1 MAQSLSEDATFSNV
15 RKARLCQ
22 NECRSATPRLKSAL
36 TPGAQLILRSTV
48 PSFTGTALSGGWLAT
63 GVLGR
68 AACASITRNAP
79 SPIAHTAVL
88 VFIGSF
94 PPSCSIH
101 VPDGL
106 HPSRGTAHGSMG
118 MVP

>member
-48 PSFTGTALSGGWLAT
+48 PSFTGTALSGGWLAA
-63 GVLGR
+63 GVLGT

-88 VFIGSF
+88 VFIGSLRHGAAYTCQMAHRETSF
-94 PPSCSIH
+94 
-101 VPDGL
+101 D
-106 HPSRGTAHGSMG
+106 PSRASPHHG
-118 MVP
+118 